1 MGGLFLDDL
10 VVSIVRSVRR
20 ERRRRQA
27 LHWTLANGSIT
38 RFTTSSSGWPTVPL
52 VDYAYQVNGL
62 THHGSATGAP
72 IKDDEI
78 NRIGDVI
85 DSIAAVQVRYD
96 PANPER
102 SRILNED
109 NPRVPFQIDHLGH

>member
-1 MGGLFLDDL
+1 MGGIFLDNL
-10 VVSIVRSVRR
+10 LISIVRSLRR
-20 ERRRRQA
+20 ERRSRQA
-27 LHWTLANGSIT
+27 LHWTLANGTIT
-38 RFTTSSSGWPTVPL
+38 RFTTSSSGWPTLPL
-52 VDYAYQVNGL
+52 LDYAYQVNGL
-62 THHGSATGAP
+62 THNGSATGAP

-85 DSIAAVQVRYD
+85 ESIDAVRVRYN

-109 NPRVPFQIDHLGH
+109 NPRVLFQIDHPEH